1 MCAVKNNRTDREGV
15 VGAGRQDAILKE
27 SGEDTLSRWPLVEQ
41 RCKETMETSRESV
54 TGSRGT
60 WAQNQKQE
68 SARSGHAGQGTL
80 GARPGLSWVVG
91 SWRVCGS
98 LQLALQVAC

>member
-1 MCAVKNNRTDREGV
+1 M

-27 SGEDTLSRWPLVEQ
+27 SGEDTLRRWPLVEQ

-54 TGSRGT
+54 AGSRGT
-60 WAQNQKQE
+60 RAQKQKQE
-68 SARSGHAGQGTL
+68 SAWRGHSGQGTL
-80 GARPGLSWVVG
+80 GAQLGLGWAAG

-98 LQLALQVAC
+98 LQLALPVAC